1 MLAKRQD
8 GTTILLNI
16 NPMEG
21 LAELLERIARHE
33 VNISVLIVDGPCTCK
48 ADIGGLNDF
57 MHASCNIVE

>member
-1 MLAKRQD
+1 
-8 GTTILLNI
+8 
-16 NPMEG
+16 MEG